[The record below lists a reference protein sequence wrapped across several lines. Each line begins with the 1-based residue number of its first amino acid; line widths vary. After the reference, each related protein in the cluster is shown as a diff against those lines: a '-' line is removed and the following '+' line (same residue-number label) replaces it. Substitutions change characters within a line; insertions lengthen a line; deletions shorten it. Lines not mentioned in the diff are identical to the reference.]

1 MKNYP
6 IKTLAVAQRGP
17 MDPTRTLPGSNHSP
31 AGCQPTKADRIEGI
45 PDIVQRPARK
55 EYDCNAI
62 GPGMKCSDKGYK
74 VVQVRSGG
82 DDSEEAGEY

>member
-1 MKNYP
+1 MKYKD
-6 IKTLAVAQRGP
+6 IKTLAVPQRGP
-17 MDPTRTLPGSNHSP
+17 MSPSRKLPGSNHSP

-55 EYDCNAI
+55 EYDCNKI

-74 VVQVRSGG
+74 VVEVRSR
-82 DDSEEAGEY
+82 DSEEEGEY

>member
-1 MKNYP
+1 MKYKDL
-6 IKTLAVAQRGP
+6 KTLQVPQRGP
-17 MDPTRTLPGSNHSP
+17 MDPNRKLPGSNHSP

-62 GPGMKCSDKGYK
+62 GPNMKMSNKGYK
-74 VVQVRSGG
+74 TVEVRSG
-82 DDSEEAGEY
+82 SENEEAGEY